1 MSEIFGW
8 FNYEKI
14 FDRAVNSANQK
25 SNFLEI
31 GCFLGKSTKYL
42 CDKIKSSN
50 KEIDLYVIDL
60 FVAQE
65 IECRSLDLE
74 NPIDYLKE
82 GTDILDI
89 FKNNLSGYDINIYK
103 GDSKVLFNKFKDD
116 FFDFIFIDGNHEY
129 EYVKSDLSNFYP
141 KLKSGGI
148 FAGHDYTEDCGV
160 PIAVNE
166 FAEQNKKNIEIID
179 TSWLLIK

>member
-14 FDRAVNSANQK
+14 FDRAVNFANQK

-50 KEIDLYVIDL
+50 KNIDLYVIDL

-65 IECRSLDLE
+65 IECQ
-74 NPIDYLKE
+74 NIDFLKS
-82 GTDILDI
+82 GTDTLDI
-89 FKNNLSGYDINIYK
+89 FKKNLSGYDINITK
-103 GDSKVLFNKFKDD
+103 GDSNVVFNKFKDN

-129 EYVKSDLSNFYP
+129 EYVKSDLKNFYP
-141 KLKSGGI
+141 KLKPSGI

-166 FAEQNKKNIEIID
+166 FAQQNQKNIEIID

>member
-1 MSEIFGW
+1 
-8 FNYEKI
+8 
-14 FDRAVNSANQK
+14 
-25 SNFLEI
+25 
-31 GCFLGKSTKYL
+31 L

-65 IECRSLDLE
+65 IECR
-74 NPIDYLKE
+74 NIDFLKE
-82 GTDILDI
+82 GTDTLDI
-89 FKNNLSGYDINIYK
+89 FKNNLSGYDINISK

-141 KLKSGGI
+141 KLKSVGI

-166 FAEQNKKNIEIID
+166 FAIQKKKNIEIID

>member
-14 FDRAVNSANQK
+14 FDRAVNIANQK

-65 IECRSLDLE
+65 IECQNIE
-74 NPIDYLKE
+74 LKA
-82 GTDILDI
+82 GTDTLNI
-89 FKNNLSGYDINIYK
+89 FKKNLTGFDINITK
-103 GDSKVLFNKFKDD
+103 GDSNIVFSKFKDEY
-116 FFDFIFIDGNHEY
+116 FDFIFIDGNHEY
-129 EYVKSDLSNFYP
+129 EYVKSDLKNFYP

-166 FAEQNKKNIEIID
+166 FATQNKKNIEIID
-179 TSWLLIK
+179 TSWLCIK